1 MTDIAILFIMILLHI
16 IDDFVLQSVCLSK
29 LKQKEFWKRNTSEE
43 DYNKLYKH
51 DYFAA
56 LVIHGLSWSIMIHLP
71 FLLIGHYHSALVGC
85 FIICQCILHSYID
98 NEKANKKKINL
109 IDDQAMHFAQIVISW
124 SLLTL

>member
-16 IDDFVLQSVCLSK
+16 IDDFVLQPVCLSK
-29 LKQKEFWKRNTSEE
+29 LKQKEFWKRNSSEE
-43 DYNKLYKH
+43 DYKKLYEH

-56 LVIHGLSWSIMIHLP
+56 LIIHGLSWSIMIHLP
-71 FLLIGHYHSALVGC
+71 FLLIGHYHSALVAC
-85 FIICQCILHSYID
+85 FIIGQCILHSYID

-109 IDDQAMHFAQIVISW
+109 IEDQAMHFAQIVISW